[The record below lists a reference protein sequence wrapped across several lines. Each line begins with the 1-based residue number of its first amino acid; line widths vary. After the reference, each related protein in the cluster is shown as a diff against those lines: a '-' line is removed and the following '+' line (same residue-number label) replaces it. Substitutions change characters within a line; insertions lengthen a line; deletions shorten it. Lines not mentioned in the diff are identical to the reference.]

1 MKITENEVEVVK
13 HQSVNAPL
21 LLLLLFGRGSGV
33 CVVTVINACK
43 PTQINKTGAKTNGM
57 LFQTSKK
64 TLPLR
69 CAQIRPR
76 MMEGRLTSSDESNKH
91 CEMGRKSRRNKKAQT
106 FIMPSQLVV
115 NVACSVGAA
124 AADVPLRYSSME
136 IAAL

>member
-91 CEMGRKSRRNKKAQT
+91 CARWEGKVAETRKHKLLLCPLSSSLMLR
-106 FIMPSQLVV
+106 VV
-115 NVACSVGAA
+115 WVQPQPTC
-124 AADVPLRYSSME
+124 L
-136 IAAL
+136 